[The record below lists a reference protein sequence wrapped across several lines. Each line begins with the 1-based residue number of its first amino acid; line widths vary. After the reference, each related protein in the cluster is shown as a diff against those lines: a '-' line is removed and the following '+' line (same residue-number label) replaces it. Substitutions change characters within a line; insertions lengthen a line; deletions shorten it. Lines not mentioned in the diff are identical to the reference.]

1 MKNIFK
7 FFGTILT
14 VVLAAFCM
22 TGCLAEDDLGTADL
36 GLHVKVF
43 FPTKV
48 VAGQP
53 MTING
58 SGFAEAT
65 AIVFPGVD
73 AEVVVT
79 DFQIVSNDMIRV
91 NAPKGI
97 SAEGGKIIVRTESD
111 QAESPLPLTL
121 GDTKISGYSANPG
134 DQVDGGSQI
143 TIFGTDLEFITG
155 VELLDADGN
164 PALVSD
170 KLFNKKAT
178 ASIIFTVPKKVY
190 EGTFVGK
197 VYTVDGK
204 TFEMPELTYKP
215 ASDGGYFE
223 TVQHVIWENPDP
235 EGNGAVSWSGQYRF
249 YGEGNADTNNECI
262 AMIAADHWN
271 IIKTGTFYLK
281 FAPAADAYQIR
292 ANTGWWSFD
301 GDGAYDIHGGDERII
316 DNGDGTFS
324 LAYTL
329 SEEPLASGILGLIDE
344 QHLLFTG
351 NGYTPLMLY
360 YTEEVWVPGGAVEIV
375 PLLAADGHIGR
386 KGHLAHPFGVDGTH
400 HRLHLCRMP
409 QDPGD
414 GQAGGGDAVARRHL
428 LQLLI
433 QGIVVRIAGKMALD
447 EAELQRTPGLDGHI
461 MEPAVIQNA
470 VIPVDT
476 FLVFHIHIQA
486 GVHQHRMT
494 QSKLKL
500 IHHQFFRQVLV
511 QQCHLQGIVVGY
523 AETGHLALL
532 LQLGKGFGHLLRL
545 HQGIGPVQDQEL
557 HLLSPQA
564 LQAVFDRGQDM
575 LPGKIVLSGPDAALG
590 LDHHFLPERR
600 VLPEDIAEQLLTAAV
615 AAVDVRM
622 LKKADA
628 CIQVRADQRVQ
639 FALAQPVDAHTALG
653 DPGNGDTADGLIG
666 HKKHP
671 FLF

>member
-65 AIVFPGVD
+65 EIVFPG
-73 AEVVVT
+73 EVVVT

-97 SAEGGKIIVRTESD
+97 AAEGGKIIVRTAEE
-111 QAESPLPLTL
+111 QVESPLPLTL
-121 GDTKISGYSANPG
+121 GETKISGYSVNAG

-215 ASDGGYFE
+215 ASDGGYWE
-223 TVQHVIWENPDP
+223 TVETVLWENADP
-235 EGNGAVSWSGQYRF
+235 EGVGSVSWTGQYRF
-249 YGEGNADTNNECI
+249 GLEGKDGNNECI
-262 AMIAADHWN
+262 ATFPAETWD
-271 IIKTGTFYLK
+271 IIKNGTFILK

-292 ANTGWWSFD
+292 ATTGWWSFD
-301 GDGAYDIHGGDERII
+301 GDGVNDIHGGDERII

-324 LAYTL
+324 LAYTI
-329 SEEPLASGILGLIDE
+329 SEEPLKSGIYDLIDE

-351 NGYTPLMLY
+351 SGYTPLKLVV
-360 YTEEVWVPGGAVEIV
+360 TEEVWVPGGAVEIV
-375 PLLAADGHIGR
+375 RTSIWKNDGSVAAATWSGSPYRFAMEGKDGLGECVAEIPAETWEKMKSGPFNVDIQPSGDWFQIRILDGWWSVGNNDANDITPNYEGLVDNGDGTFTFVVDISGNADLLAVLDDQ
-386 KGHLAHPFGVDGTH
+386 HLLFA
-400 HRLHLCRMP
+400 
-409 QDPGD
+409 GD
-414 GQAGGGDAVARRHL
+414 GFTILEMYWEEEVLVPGGGGAPTEVVLWEGEAIATGWANQPNILTDG
-428 LQLLI
+428 
-433 QGIVVRIAGKMALD
+433 GI
-447 EAELQRTPGLDGHI
+447 ELQEVGAQPGQTI
-461 MEPAVIQNA
+461 YIYMEPIDPAVHWFLELVEGHWNGTTYLVLCA
-470 VIPVDT
+470 VGADT
-476 FLVFHIHIQA
+476 
-486 GVHQHRMT
+486 
-494 QSKLKL
+494 
-500 IHHQFFRQVLV
+500 
-511 QQCHLQGIVVGY
+511 QGKFIEYDLEANG
-523 AETGHLALL
+523 G
-532 LQLGKGFGHLLRL
+532 R
-545 HQGIGPVQDQEL
+545 
-557 HLLSPQA
+557 
-564 LQAVFDRGQDM
+564 
-575 LPGKIVLSGPDAALG
+575 AALEITQEM
-590 LDHHFLPERR
+590 LDTVCAAPQGWGGTF
-600 VLPEDIAEQLLTAAV
+600 IA
-615 AAVDVRM
+615 
-622 LKKADA
+622 
-628 CIQVRADQRVQ
+628 
-639 FALAQPVDAHTALG
+639 
-653 DPGNGDTADGLIG
+653 NGDNLKITKVTIL
-666 HKKHP
+666 
-671 FLF
+671 

>member
-58 SGFAEAT
+58 SGFADAT

-97 SAEGGKIIVRTESD
+97 SAEGGKIIVRTESE

-121 GDTKISGYSANPG
+121 GETKISGYSANAG

-178 ASIIFTVPKKVY
+178 ASIIFTVPRKVY

-197 VYTVDGK
+197 VYTIDGK

-223 TVQHVIWENPDP
+223 TVEHVIWENPDP

-249 YGEGNADTNNECI
+249 YGEGNADSNNECI

-301 GDGAYDIHGGDERII
+301 SAGEFDIHGGDERII

-351 NGYTPLMLY
+351 SGYTPLKLY
-360 YTEEVWVPGGAVEIV
+360 YTEEVWVPGGTVEIV
-375 PLLAADGHIGR
+375 RTSIWKNDGSVGAASWSGSPYRFAPEFNSTGEEVYAVPADTWEKMKTTAFNVDIQPGGDWFQIRILDGWWSVGNNDANDITPNYEGLVDNGDGTFTFVVDLAANPDLVAVLDAQ
-386 KGHLAHPFGVDGTH
+386 HLLFA
-400 HRLHLCRMP
+400 
-409 QDPGD
+409 GD
-414 GQAGGGDAVARRHL
+414 GFTILEMYWEEEVLVPGGGGAPTEVVLWEGEAIATGWANQPNILTDG
-428 LQLLI
+428 
-433 QGIVVRIAGKMALD
+433 GI
-447 EAELQRTPGLDGHI
+447 ELQEVGAQPGQTIYLY
-461 MEPAVIQNA
+461 MEPIDPSLHWYLELVEGHWSGTTYLVVCAVGA
-470 VIPVDT
+470 DT
-476 FLVFHIHIQA
+476 QGKFIEYDLEANGGRAALEI
-486 GVHQHRMT
+486 T
-494 QSKLKL
+494 QEMLDTAY
-500 IHHQFFRQVLV
+500 V
-511 QQCHLQGIVVGY
+511 QQWWGG
-523 AETGHLALL
+523 T
-532 LQLGKGFGHLLRL
+532 F
-545 HQGIGPVQDQEL
+545 
-557 HLLSPQA
+557 
-564 LQAVFDRGQDM
+564 
-575 LPGKIVLSGPDAALG
+575 
-590 LDHHFLPERR
+590 
-600 VLPEDIAEQLLTAAV
+600 IA
-615 AAVDVRM
+615 
-622 LKKADA
+622 
-628 CIQVRADQRVQ
+628 
-639 FALAQPVDAHTALG
+639 
-653 DPGNGDTADGLIG
+653 NGDNLKITKVTL
-666 HKKHP
+666 
-671 FLF
+671 L

>member
-121 GDTKISGYSANPG
+121 GDTKISGYSANAG

-223 TVQHVIWENPDP
+223 TVEHVIWENPDP

-351 NGYTPLMLY
+351 SGYTPLMLY

-375 PLLAADGHIGR
+375 RTSIWKNDGSVGAAAWSGSPYRFAPETNSTGEEVYAVPTDTWEKMKTTAFKVDIQPAADWFQIRILDAWWTVGNNDANDITPNYEGLVDNGDGTFTFVVDLAANPDLVAVLDAQ
-386 KGHLAHPFGVDGTH
+386 HLLFA
-400 HRLHLCRMP
+400 
-409 QDPGD
+409 GD
-414 GQAGGGDAVARRHL
+414 GFTILEMYWEEEVLVPGGGGAPTEVVLWEGEAIATGWANQPNILTDG
-428 LQLLI
+428 
-433 QGIVVRIAGKMALD
+433 GI
-447 EAELQRTPGLDGHI
+447 ELQEVGAQPGQTI
-461 MEPAVIQNA
+461 YIYMEPIDPSLHWYLELVEGHWNGTTYLVVCAVGA
-470 VIPVDT
+470 DT
-476 FLVFHIHIQA
+476 
-486 GVHQHRMT
+486 
-494 QSKLKL
+494 
-500 IHHQFFRQVLV
+500 
-511 QQCHLQGIVVGY
+511 QGKFIEHDLEANG
-523 AETGHLALL
+523 G
-532 LQLGKGFGHLLRL
+532 R
-545 HQGIGPVQDQEL
+545 
-557 HLLSPQA
+557 
-564 LQAVFDRGQDM
+564 
-575 LPGKIVLSGPDAALG
+575 AALEVTQEM
-590 LDHHFLPERR
+590 LDTVCAAPQGWGGTF
-600 VLPEDIAEQLLTAAV
+600 IA
-615 AAVDVRM
+615 
-622 LKKADA
+622 
-628 CIQVRADQRVQ
+628 
-639 FALAQPVDAHTALG
+639 
-653 DPGNGDTADGLIG
+653 NGDNLKITKVTIL
-666 HKKHP
+666 
-671 FLF
+671 

>member
-14 VVLAAFCM
+14 VVLAAAL
-22 TGCLAEDDLGTADL
+22 TGCSLEEQVESADL

-48 VAGQP
+48 VEGQP

-58 SGFAEAT
+58 SGFSEVT
-65 AIVFPGVD
+65 EIVFPG
-73 AEVVVT
+73 EVVVT

-97 SAEGGKIIVRTESD
+97 SAEGGKIVVRTAEE
-111 QAESPLPLTL
+111 QVESPLPLTL
-121 GDTKISGYSANPG
+121 GETKISGYSANAG
-134 DQVDGGSQI
+134 DQIDGGSQI
-143 TIFGTDLEFITG
+143 TIYGTDLEFINA

-164 PALVSD
+164 PALVED
-170 KLFNKKAT
+170 KVFNKKAT
-178 ASIIFTVPKKVY
+178 ASIIFTVPRKVY
-190 EGTFVGK
+190 DGTFVGK
-197 VYTVDGK
+197 VHTIDGK
-204 TFEMPELTYKP
+204 VFEMPELTYKP

-375 PLLAADGHIGR
+375 RTSIWKNDGSVPAATWSGSPYRFAPETNSTGEEVYAVPTDTWEKMKTTPFMVDIQPAGDWFQIRILDAWWSVGNNDANDITPSYEGLVDNGDGTFTFVVDLAANPDLVAVLDAQ
-386 KGHLAHPFGVDGTH
+386 HLLFA
-400 HRLHLCRMP
+400 
-409 QDPGD
+409 GD
-414 GQAGGGDAVARRHL
+414 GFTILEMYWEEEVLVPGGGGAPTEVVLWEGEAIATGWANQPNILTDG
-428 LQLLI
+428 
-433 QGIVVRIAGKMALD
+433 GI
-447 EAELQRTPGLDGHI
+447 ELQEVGAQPGQTIYLY
-461 MEPAVIQNA
+461 MEPIDPALHWYLELVEGHWNGTTYLVVCAVGA
-470 VIPVDT
+470 DT
-476 FLVFHIHIQA
+476 
-486 GVHQHRMT
+486 
-494 QSKLKL
+494 
-500 IHHQFFRQVLV
+500 
-511 QQCHLQGIVVGY
+511 QGKFIEYDLEANG
-523 AETGHLALL
+523 G
-532 LQLGKGFGHLLRL
+532 R
-545 HQGIGPVQDQEL
+545 
-557 HLLSPQA
+557 
-564 LQAVFDRGQDM
+564 
-575 LPGKIVLSGPDAALG
+575 AALEITQEM
-590 LDHHFLPERR
+590 LDTVCAAPQGWGGTF
-600 VLPEDIAEQLLTAAV
+600 IA
-615 AAVDVRM
+615 
-622 LKKADA
+622 
-628 CIQVRADQRVQ
+628 
-639 FALAQPVDAHTALG
+639 
-653 DPGNGDTADGLIG
+653 NGDNLKITKVTIL
-666 HKKHP
+666 
-671 FLF
+671 

>member
-22 TGCLAEDDLGTADL
+22 TGCLAEDELGTADI

-58 SGFAEAT
+58 SGFADAT

-121 GDTKISGYSANPG
+121 GETKISGYSVEEG
-134 DQVDGGSQI
+134 QQVDGGSQI
-143 TIFGTDLEFITG
+143 TIYGTDLEFIKA
-155 VELLDADGN
+155 VELRDADGN
-164 PALVSD
+164 PAFIED
-170 KLFNKKAT
+170 KTFNKKAT

-197 VYTVDGK
+197 VHTIDGK

-223 TVQHVIWENPDP
+223 KVEHVIWENPDP
-235 EGNGAVSWSGQYRF
+235 EGIGAVSWSGQYRF
-249 YGEGNADTNNECI
+249 YGEGNADTKGECI

-301 GDGAYDIHGGDERII
+301 GDGVHDIHGGDERIV
-316 DNGDGTFS
+316 DNGDGTFT

-351 NGYTPLMLY
+351 SGYTPLKLY
-360 YTEEVWVPGGAVEIV
+360 YIEETWVEGGSTEIVRTSIWKNDGSVAAATWSGSPYRFAPETNSTGEEVYAVPTDTWEKMKTTPFKVDIQPAADWFQVRILDGWWKVGNNDANDITPNYEGLVDNGDGTFTFVVDLAANPDLVAVLDAQHLLFAGDGFIINELYWEEEVLVPGGGGAPTEVVLWEGEAIATGWANQ
-375 PLLAADGHIGR
+375 PNILTDG
-386 KGHLAHPFGVDGTH
+386 
-400 HRLHLCRMP
+400 
-409 QDPGD
+409 
-414 GQAGGGDAVARRHL
+414 
-428 LQLLI
+428 
-433 QGIVVRIAGKMALD
+433 GI
-447 EAELQRTPGLDGHI
+447 ELQEVGAQPGQTIYLY
-461 MEPAVIQNA
+461 MEPIDPALHWYLELVEGHWNGTKYLLVCSVGA
-470 VIPVDT
+470 DT
-476 FLVFHIHIQA
+476 
-486 GVHQHRMT
+486 
-494 QSKLKL
+494 
-500 IHHQFFRQVLV
+500 
-511 QQCHLQGIVVGY
+511 
-523 AETGHLALL
+523 
-532 LQLGKGFGHLLRL
+532 
-545 HQGIGPVQDQEL
+545 QDKFIEHDL
-557 HLLSPQA
+557 EA
-564 LQAVFDRGQDM
+564 NGGR
-575 LPGKIVLSGPDAALG
+575 AALEVTQEM
-590 LDHHFLPERR
+590 LDTVCAAPQGWGGTF
-600 VLPEDIAEQLLTAAV
+600 IA
-615 AAVDVRM
+615 
-622 LKKADA
+622 
-628 CIQVRADQRVQ
+628 
-639 FALAQPVDAHTALG
+639 
-653 DPGNGDTADGLIG
+653 NGDNLKITKVTIL
-666 HKKHP
+666 
-671 FLF
+671 